1 MMKPRLKSSPAARD
15 LIKRFEPFRQTAERG
30 DDGRWVVGYG
40 HRAAA
45 RGGISVSEEEAS
57 LLLIYDVMRAEE
69 AIDETLSIPVSRGQR
84 DALISFV
91 HDIGLNAF
99 KRSDV
104 ARYLFEGRLEA
115 AGEALAAHGDG
126 TNPRREAESTMFL
139 DALQPVPA
147 KSQPVELVIK
157 VEHPNE
163 ERVLEGAVAGGPPPA
178 PVEDFA
184 PPPPPMPDRR
194 ISSRREAEAE
204 IARILATVEAMPLEE
219 REALAAETAVD
230 SIEAALS
237 DRRDDPIEGE
247 YQAVEPEDEPVAEI
261 PQGDADT
268 VEETDTA
275 AIEADVLARVS
286 EAIEADTAPV
296 AAEETVEAVTEDEPA
311 EALAEPVEPLPA
323 DTRLGFA
330 FVKNGPL
337 RRRAPVEPAP
347 KPEAKTAPDWVIEP
361 AAQTDIPAAPAEAAA
376 RIERPAEYALDLPA
390 GTPLGYA
397 FTAIMAGRFR
407 PQPEREHPQ
416 AANRQ
421 AVAEAAPDVAPDVAP
436 EAEARPHR
444 SSVQAASLIPAGTA
458 AAVPAVESAPET
470 EPEIEP
476 TADAEAVADEPV
488 AEDDAQT
495 GVVAEIVERAVSVAG
510 DDNPPPHPADHHA
523 EAQGAVG
530 EVAGEARAVS
540 AKPALTGPD
549 HDPLV
554 EDVDPLLDEDFS
566 PQDLASDVPPSRE
579 KPLRRADDGIWGFL
593 SIFIAGCVVAGYGLA
608 VTHGD
613 WGWMLSERNLTID
626 GWATIGG
633 VFLML
638 ASAWPMVSAIVGRL
652 KGNRRKPA

>member
-1 MMKPRLKSSPAARD
+1 MKPRLKSSPAARD

-45 RGGISVSEEEAS
+45 RAGIKVSEEEAS
-57 LLLIYDVMRAEE
+57 LLLIYDVMQAEE
-69 AIDETLSIPVSRGQR
+69 AIDDTLSTPISRGQR

-99 KRSDV
+99 KGSDV

-126 TNPRREAESTMFL
+126 TSARREAESTLFL

-163 ERVLEGAVAGGPPPA
+163 ERVLEGAVSGGPPPA

-194 ISSRREAEAE
+194 ITSRREAEAE

-219 REALAAETAVD
+219 REAMAAEDAVD

-237 DRRDDPIEGE
+237 ERRDDPIEGE
-247 YQAVEPEDEPVAEI
+247 YHAVEAEPETPEPVEEEPAAEQIAEQPDVEPETETEPEASV
-261 PQGDADT
+261 
-268 VEETDTA
+268 
-275 AIEADVLARVS
+275 EADVLARVA
-286 EAIEADTAPV
+286 EAIDAELPAQQEADAPAPV
-296 AAEETVEAVTEDEPA
+296 AAEPVEATEA
-311 EALAEPVEPLPA
+311 EPLPEG
-323 DTRLGFA
+323 TRLGFDY
-330 FVKNGPL
+330 VKNAPV
-337 RRRAPVEPAP
+337 RRRPAPRPVATPDPEPVTEPVEDA
-347 KPEAKTAPDWVIEP
+347 ASEP
-361 AAQTDIPAAPAEAAA
+361 VQ
-376 RIERPAEYALDLPA
+376 EYVLDLPA

-397 FTAIMAGRFR
+397 FTAVLPGRFR
-407 PQPEREHPQ
+407 PQAGAQKPQ
-416 AANRQ
+416 QNPARAGRSSVQSAGLVPVAPQ
-421 AVAEAAPDVAPDVAP
+421 AVAPLAADTGPSEPDMTP
-436 EAEARPHR
+436 EAEAR
-444 SSVQAASLIPAGTA
+444 
-458 AAVPAVESAPET
+458 
-470 EPEIEP
+470 
-476 TADAEAVADEPV
+476 AEAVQEAAPEPV
-488 AEDDAQT
+488 EADDAHT
-495 GVVAEIVERAVSVAG
+495 APVTEIVERAVSVAG
-510 DDNPPPHPADHHA
+510 DDTPPPHPSDHPA
-523 EAQGAVG
+523 ESVGAVG
-530 EVAGEARAVS
+530 EVTGEARDTF

-549 HDPLV
+549 HDPLM
-554 EDVDPLLDEDFS
+554 EDDDPLLEEDFS
-566 PQDLASDVPPSRE
+566 PQDLASDVPPSDE
-579 KPLRRADDGIWGFL
+579 KPLRRPDDGIWGFL
-593 SIFIAGCVVAGYGLA
+593 SIFVAGCVVAGYGLA
-608 VTHGD
+608 VTRGD

-652 KGNRRKPA
+652 KGNR

>member
-1 MMKPRLKSSPAARD
+1 MKPRLKSSPAARD

-45 RGGISVSEEEAS
+45 RAGIKVSEEEAS
-57 LLLIYDVMRAEE
+57 LLLIYDVMQAEE
-69 AIDETLSIPVSRGQR
+69 AIDDTLSTPVSRGQR

-99 KRSDV
+99 KGSDV

-126 TNPRREAESTMFL
+126 TSARREAESTLFL

-163 ERVLEGAVAGGPPPA
+163 ERVLEGAVSGGPPPA

-194 ISSRREAEAE
+194 ITSRREAEAE

-219 REALAAETAVD
+219 REAMAAEDAVD

-237 DRRDDPIEGE
+237 ERRDDPIEGE
-247 YQAVEPEDEPVAEI
+247 YHAVEAEPETPEPVEEEPAAEQPEVEPETGGEPEAE
-261 PQGDADT
+261 AS
-268 VEETDTA
+268 V
-275 AIEADVLARVS
+275 EADVLARVA
-286 EAIEADTAPV
+286 EAIDAELPAQPEADAPAPV
-296 AAEETVEAVTEDEPA
+296 AAEPVEATEA
-311 EALAEPVEPLPA
+311 EPLPEG
-323 DTRLGFA
+323 TRLGFDY
-330 FVKNGPL
+330 VKNAPV
-337 RRRAPVEPAP
+337 RRRPAATPVVQPDPEPVVEAVADPVAEPAP
-347 KPEAKTAPDWVIEP
+347 EKTPEPV
-361 AAQTDIPAAPAEAAA
+361 Q
-376 RIERPAEYALDLPA
+376 EYVLDLPA

-397 FTAIMAGRFR
+397 FTAVLPGRFR
-407 PQPEREHPQ
+407 PQTDPQ
-416 AANRQ
+416 KPQQN
-421 AVAEAAPDVAPDVAP
+421 P
-436 EAEARPHR
+436 ARAGR
-444 SSVQAASLIPAGTA
+444 SSVQSAGLVPVAPQAVAPLAADTDPS
-458 AAVPAVESAPET
+458 
-470 EPEIEP
+470 EPDMTP
-476 TADAEAVADEPV
+476 NADAPVEPV
-488 AEDDAQT
+488 REAAPAPVEADDAHT
-495 GVVAEIVERAVSVAG
+495 APVTEIVERAVSVAG
-510 DDNPPPHPADHHA
+510 DDTPPPHPSDHPA
-523 EAQGAVG
+523 ESTGSVG
-530 EVAGEARAVS
+530 EVTGEARDTF

-549 HDPLV
+549 HDPLM
-554 EDVDPLLDEDFS
+554 EDDDPLLEEDFS
-566 PQDLASDVPPSRE
+566 PQDLASDVPPSDE
-579 KPLRRADDGIWGFL
+579 KPLRRPDDGIWGFL
-593 SIFIAGCVVAGYGLA
+593 SIFVAGCVVAGYGLA
-608 VTHGD
+608 VTRGD

-652 KGNRRKPA
+652 KGNR

>member
-1 MMKPRLKSSPAARD
+1 MKPRLKSSPAARD

-45 RGGISVSEEEAS
+45 RAGIKVSEEEAS
-57 LLLIYDVMRAEE
+57 LLLIYDVMQAEE
-69 AIDETLSIPVSRGQR
+69 AIDDTLSTPISRGQR

-99 KRSDV
+99 KGSDV

-126 TNPRREAESTMFL
+126 TSARREAESTLFL

-163 ERVLEGAVAGGPPPA
+163 ERVLEGAVSGGPPPA

-194 ISSRREAEAE
+194 ITSRREAEAE

-219 REALAAETAVD
+219 REAMAAEDAVD

-237 DRRDDPIEGE
+237 ERRDDPIEGE
-247 YQAVEPEDEPVAEI
+247 YHAVEAEPETPEPVEDAPVAEPIAEQPDTGVEADTEDEPEPEASV
-261 PQGDADT
+261 
-268 VEETDTA
+268 
-275 AIEADVLARVS
+275 EADVLARVA
-286 EAIEADTAPV
+286 EAIEAETPASPDAVETDAPAPV
-296 AAEETVEAVTEDEPA
+296 ETMETVEA
-311 EALAEPVEPLPA
+311 EPLPEG
-323 DTRLGFA
+323 TRLGFDY
-330 FVKNGPL
+330 VKNAPV
-337 RRRAPVEPAP
+337 RRRPAATPVVQPDPEPVVETVADPVAEPAP
-347 KPEAKTAPDWVIEP
+347 EATPEPV
-361 AAQTDIPAAPAEAAA
+361 Q
-376 RIERPAEYALDLPA
+376 EYALDLPA

-397 FTAIMAGRFR
+397 FTAVLPGRFR
-407 PQPEREHPQ
+407 PQAGAQNPQ
-416 AANRQ
+416 QNLARAGRSSVQSAGLVPTAPQ
-421 AVAEAAPDVAPDVAP
+421 AVAPLAADTAHAQPETAPVAEQDMTPEADAPVEPVGEAAPDPV
-436 EAEARPHR
+436 EA
-444 SSVQAASLIPAGTA
+444 
-458 AAVPAVESAPET
+458 
-470 EPEIEP
+470 
-476 TADAEAVADEPV
+476 
-488 AEDDAQT
+488 DDAHT
-495 GVVAEIVERAVSVAG
+495 APVTEIVERAVSVAG
-510 DDNPPPHPADHHA
+510 DDTPPPHPSDHPA
-523 EAQGAVG
+523 ESVGAVG
-530 EVAGEARAVS
+530 EVTGEARDTF

-549 HDPLV
+549 HDPLM
-554 EDVDPLLDEDFS
+554 EDDDPLLEEDFS
-566 PQDLASDVPPSRE
+566 PQDLASDVPPSDE
-579 KPLRRADDGIWGFL
+579 KPLRRPDDGIWGFL
-593 SIFIAGCVVAGYGLA
+593 SIFVAGCVVAGYGLA
-608 VTHGD
+608 VTRGD

-652 KGNRRKPA
+652 KGNR

>member
-1 MMKPRLKSSPAARD
+1 MKPRLKSSPAARD

-45 RGGISVSEEEAS
+45 RAGIKVSEEEAS
-57 LLLIYDVMRAEE
+57 LLLIYDVMQAEE
-69 AIDETLSIPVSRGQR
+69 AIDDTLSTPVSRGQR

-99 KRSDV
+99 KGSDV

-126 TNPRREAESTMFL
+126 TSARREAESTLFL

-163 ERVLEGAVAGGPPPA
+163 ERVLEGAVSGGPPPA

-194 ISSRREAEAE
+194 ITSRREAEAE

-219 REALAAETAVD
+219 REALAAEDAVD

-237 DRRDDPIEGE
+237 ERRDDPIEGE
-247 YQAVEPEDEPVAEI
+247 YHAVEAEPETPEPVEEEPAAEQPEVEPETGGEPEAE
-261 PQGDADT
+261 AS
-268 VEETDTA
+268 V
-275 AIEADVLARVS
+275 EADVLARVA
-286 EAIEADTAPV
+286 EAIDAELPAQPEADAPAPV
-296 AAEETVEAVTEDEPA
+296 AAEPVEATEA
-311 EALAEPVEPLPA
+311 EPLPEG
-323 DTRLGFA
+323 TRLGFDY
-330 FVKNGPL
+330 VKNAPV
-337 RRRAPVEPAP
+337 RRRPAATPVVQPDPEPVVEAVADPVAEPAP
-347 KPEAKTAPDWVIEP
+347 EKTPEPV
-361 AAQTDIPAAPAEAAA
+361 Q
-376 RIERPAEYALDLPA
+376 EYVLDLPA

-397 FTAIMAGRFR
+397 FTAVLPGRFR
-407 PQPEREHPQ
+407 PQTDPQ
-416 AANRQ
+416 KPQQN
-421 AVAEAAPDVAPDVAP
+421 P
-436 EAEARPHR
+436 ARAGR
-444 SSVQAASLIPAGTA
+444 SSVQSAGLVPVAPQAVAPLAADTDPS
-458 AAVPAVESAPET
+458 
-470 EPEIEP
+470 EPDMTP
-476 TADAEAVADEPV
+476 NADAPVEPV
-488 AEDDAQT
+488 REAAPAPVEADDAHT
-495 GVVAEIVERAVSVAG
+495 APVTEIVERAVSVAG
-510 DDNPPPHPADHHA
+510 DDTPPPHPSDHPA
-523 EAQGAVG
+523 ESTGSVG
-530 EVAGEARAVS
+530 EVTGEARDTF

-549 HDPLV
+549 HDPLM
-554 EDVDPLLDEDFS
+554 EDDDPLLEEDFS
-566 PQDLASDVPPSRE
+566 PQDLASDVPPSDE
-579 KPLRRADDGIWGFL
+579 KPLRRPDDGIWGFL
-593 SIFIAGCVVAGYGLA
+593 SIFVAGCVVAGYGLA
-608 VTHGD
+608 VTRGD

-652 KGNRRKPA
+652 KGNR

>member
-1 MMKPRLKSSPAARD
+1 MKPRLKSSPAARD

-45 RGGISVSEEEAS
+45 RAGIKVSEEEAS
-57 LLLIYDVMRAEE
+57 LLLIYDVMQAEE
-69 AIDETLSIPVSRGQR
+69 AIDDTLSTPISRGQR

-99 KRSDV
+99 KGSDV

-126 TNPRREAESTMFL
+126 TSARREAESTLFL

-163 ERVLEGAVAGGPPPA
+163 ERVLEGAVSGGPPPA

-194 ISSRREAEAE
+194 ITSRREAEAE

-219 REALAAETAVD
+219 REAMAAEDAVD

-237 DRRDDPIEGE
+237 ERRDDPIEGE
-247 YQAVEPEDEPVAEI
+247 YHAVEAEPETPEPVEEEPAAEQSAEQPDVEPETETEPEPEASV
-261 PQGDADT
+261 
-268 VEETDTA
+268 
-275 AIEADVLARVS
+275 EADVLARVA
-286 EAIEADTAPV
+286 EAIDAELPAQQEADAPAPV
-296 AAEETVEAVTEDEPA
+296 AAEPVEATEA
-311 EALAEPVEPLPA
+311 EPLPEG
-323 DTRLGFA
+323 TRLGFDY
-330 FVKNGPL
+330 VKNAPV
-337 RRRAPVEPAP
+337 RRRPAPRPVATPDPEPVTEPVEDA
-347 KPEAKTAPDWVIEP
+347 ASEP
-361 AAQTDIPAAPAEAAA
+361 VQ
-376 RIERPAEYALDLPA
+376 EYVLDLPA

-397 FTAIMAGRFR
+397 FTAVLPGRFR
-407 PQPEREHPQ
+407 PQAGAQKPQ
-416 AANRQ
+416 QNL
-421 AVAEAAPDVAPDVAP
+421 
-436 EAEARPHR
+436 ARAGR
-444 SSVQAASLIPAGTA
+444 SSVQSAGLVPVAPQAVAPLAADTDPSEQDMTPNADAPVEPVGE
-458 AAVPAVESAPET
+458 AVPDPVEA
-470 EPEIEP
+470 
-476 TADAEAVADEPV
+476 
-488 AEDDAQT
+488 DDAHT
-495 GVVAEIVERAVSVAG
+495 APVTEIVERAVSVAG
-510 DDNPPPHPADHHA
+510 DDTPPPHPSDHPA
-523 EAQGAVG
+523 ESVGAVG
-530 EVAGEARAVS
+530 EVTGEARDTS

-549 HDPLV
+549 HDPLM
-554 EDVDPLLDEDFS
+554 EDDDPLLEEDFS
-566 PQDLASDVPPSRE
+566 PQDLASDVPPSDE
-579 KPLRRADDGIWGFL
+579 KPLRRPDDGIWGFL
-593 SIFIAGCVVAGYGLA
+593 SIFVAGCVVAGYGLA
-608 VTHGD
+608 VTRGD

-652 KGNRRKPA
+652 KGNR

>member
-1 MMKPRLKSSPAARD
+1 MKPRLKSSPAARD

-45 RGGISVSEEEAS
+45 RAGIKVSEEEAS
-57 LLLIYDVMRAEE
+57 LLLIYDVMQAEE
-69 AIDETLSIPVSRGQR
+69 AIDDTLSTPISRGQR

-99 KRSDV
+99 KGSDV

-126 TNPRREAESTMFL
+126 TSARREAESTLFL

-163 ERVLEGAVAGGPPPA
+163 ERVLEGAVSGGPPPA

-194 ISSRREAEAE
+194 ITSRREAEAE

-219 REALAAETAVD
+219 REAMAAEDAVD

-237 DRRDDPIEGE
+237 ERRDDPIEGE
-247 YQAVEPEDEPVAEI
+247 YHAVEAEPETPEPVEEEPAAEQSAEQPDVEPETETEPEPEASV
-261 PQGDADT
+261 
-268 VEETDTA
+268 
-275 AIEADVLARVS
+275 EADVLARVA
-286 EAIEADTAPV
+286 EAIDAELPAQQEADAPAPV
-296 AAEETVEAVTEDEPA
+296 AAEPVEATEA
-311 EALAEPVEPLPA
+311 EPLPEG
-323 DTRLGFA
+323 TRLGFDY
-330 FVKNGPL
+330 VKNAPV
-337 RRRAPVEPAP
+337 RRRPAPRPVATPDPEPVTEPVEDA
-347 KPEAKTAPDWVIEP
+347 ASEP
-361 AAQTDIPAAPAEAAA
+361 VQ
-376 RIERPAEYALDLPA
+376 EYVLDLPA

-397 FTAIMAGRFR
+397 FTAVLPGRFR
-407 PQPEREHPQ
+407 PQAGAQKPQ
-416 AANRQ
+416 QNLARAGRSSVQSAGLVPVAPQ
-421 AVAEAAPDVAPDVAP
+421 AVAPLAADTDPSEPDMTPEAEAPVEPVREAAPDPV
-436 EAEARPHR
+436 EAEDAH
-444 SSVQAASLIPAGTA
+444 TA
-458 AAVPAVESAPET
+458 
-470 EPEIEP
+470 
-476 TADAEAVADEPV
+476 PV
-488 AEDDAQT
+488 T
-495 GVVAEIVERAVSVAG
+495 EIVERAVSVAG
-510 DDNPPPHPADHHA
+510 DDTPPPHPSDHPA
-523 EAQGAVG
+523 ESAGSVG
-530 EVAGEARAVS
+530 EVMGETRNMS

-549 HDPLV
+549 HDPLM
-554 EDVDPLLDEDFS
+554 EDDDPLLEEDFS
-566 PQDLASDVPPSRE
+566 PQDLASDVPPSQE
-579 KPLRRADDGIWGFL
+579 KPLRRPDDGIWGFL
-593 SIFIAGCVVAGYGLA
+593 SIFVAGCVVAGYGLA
-608 VTHGD
+608 VTRGD

-652 KGNRRKPA
+652 KGNR